1 MSQEELENHAADSH
15 CPLEEELEK
24 PAVVE
29 YPRYRTHGISSNP
42 KANVCYSAQQPEAT
56 TVVPDQ
62 QSSFN
67 PKKKLTLSSCEKERL
82 LNWDL
87 TTPGTFSSMTTAVNK
102 AERYSREPDNSRPH
116 QAEPE
121 HQPERSSAPVE
132 PEPNPP
138 LSGFQQWA
146 NTLRRSFSGA
156 GNNPKVIRRHRP
168 PRPRPLSEG
177 SFSFNFLFGVSAKN
191 QEEEEE
197 DVGMRTRAD
206 KEGSQSLT
214 AGRSEIT
221 AMLEQVTL
229 NNRPSGASKDDMA
242 SMPQRKLN
250 FFSSMRLKRN
260 EGGDGSET
268 DNQAKNV
275 WNILSKLRNKG
286 VQISN
291 HGF

>member
-1 MSQEELENHAADSH
+1 M
-15 CPLEEELEK
+15 
-24 PAVVE
+24 
-29 YPRYRTHGISSNP
+29 YFT
-42 KANVCYSAQQPEAT
+42 AQQPKAA

-87 TTPGTFSSMTTAVNK
+87 TTPGMFSSMTTAVDK
-102 AERYSREPDNSRPH
+102 AERCSRKPENPTQPQTDPEP
-116 QAEPE
+116 
-121 HQPERSSAPVE
+121 QPEPSPAHAE

-138 LSGFQQWA
+138 LSGFQLWA

-156 GNNPKVIRRHRP
+156 GNNPKVIRRNRP
-168 PRPRPLSEG
+168 HRPRPLSEG

-191 QEEEEE
+191 QEEE
-197 DVGMRTRAD
+197 DVVMRSRAD
-206 KEGSQSLT
+206 TEGSQSLT

-229 NNRPSGASKDDMA
+229 NNKPSGASKDDMA

-250 FFSSMRLKRN
+250 FFSSMRLKRS
-260 EGGDGSET
+260 EGADGSET
-268 DNQAKNV
+268 DNQTKDV
-275 WNILSKLRNKG
+275 WNILSKFRNKG
-286 VQISN
+286 VQISYYSC
-291 HGF
+291 